1 MPVGLVVP
9 ATEISGRDL
18 FTVTE
23 VLSSKEASCI
33 VEYAESL
40 GLTHQSSR
48 GPKFGE
54 AFRDNDRVSIQD
66 QAWADTLWTAL
77 GLQGTLGR
85 DPTTGAQ
92 PVGLN
97 PNLRFYRYR
106 PGQRFGRHI
115 DESNDLGGGK
125 FTLYTVLIYLSTPG
139 EGGETVFYNRG
150 KRLAAV
156 SPGRAWRCCIAMAGT
171 ACCMKALSD
180 AFDLLGS
187 RRALLVGTAAGITLA
202 AGFTFASVLG
212 TGPEP
217 SQIGRPEAP
226 SRGSIPDVL
235 DVDPILSAVKDR
247 YSGEVVSLVVRGPS
261 GDVYVAENDE
271 DKPSQLRIARVDA
284 RGERL
289 ARFVLRTKL
298 DALDLSN
305 RQLMQRIFRSPDWET
320 RMRRVGPGKS
330 DS

>member
-1 MPVGLVVP
+1 MGRERGGARPKGPPHVSPKQSP
-9 ATEISGRDL
+9 AVQEISGRDL

-139 EGGETVFYNRG
+139 EGGETVFYKRG

-156 SPGRAWRCCIAMAGT
+156 SPRTG
-171 ACCMKALSD
+171 L
-180 AFDLLGS
+180 
-187 RRALLVGTAAGITLA
+187 ALLHRHGRDCLLHEGAEVAAG
-202 AGFTFASVLG
+202 
-212 TGPEP
+212 E
-217 SQIGRPEAP
+217 
-226 SRGSIPDVL
+226 
-235 DVDPILSAVKDR
+235 KW
-247 YSGEVVSLVVRGPS
+247 
-261 GDVYVAENDE
+261 
-271 DKPSQLRIARVDA
+271 
-284 RGERL
+284 
-289 ARFVLRTKL
+289 VLR
-298 DALDLSN
+298 
-305 RQLMQRIFRSPDWET
+305 
-320 RMRRVGPGKS
+320 S
-330 DS
+330 DVVYA

>member
-1 MPVGLVVP
+1 M
-9 ATEISGRDL
+9 ATE
-18 FTVTE
+18 
-23 VLSSKEASCI
+23 
-33 VEYAESL
+33 
-40 GLTHQSSR
+40 
-48 GPKFGE
+48 
-54 AFRDNDRVSIQD
+54 
-66 QAWADTLWTAL
+66 
-77 GLQGTLGR
+77 
-85 DPTTGAQ
+85 
-92 PVGLN
+92 
-97 PNLRFYRYR
+97 
-106 PGQRFGRHI
+106 
-115 DESNDLGGGK
+115 
-125 FTLYTVLIYLSTPG
+125 
-139 EGGETVFYNRG
+139 
-150 KRLAAV
+150 
-156 SPGRAWRCCIAMAGT
+156 
-171 ACCMKALSD
+171 
-180 AFDLLGS
+180 GS